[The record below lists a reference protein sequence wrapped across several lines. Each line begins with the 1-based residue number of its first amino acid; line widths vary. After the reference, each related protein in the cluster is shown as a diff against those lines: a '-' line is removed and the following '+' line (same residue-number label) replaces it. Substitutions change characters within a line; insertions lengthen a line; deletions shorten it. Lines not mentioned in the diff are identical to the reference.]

1 MMQALVYMPRWRIL
15 GSGSKINS
23 RPALRYREDRL
34 RALGEAKIVWKQG
47 GYWKLA
53 VQARKTE
60 EDKAEEMEGND
71 H

>member
-47 GYWKLA
+47 GA
-53 VQARKTE
+53 GE
-60 EDKAEEMEGND
+60 EDRGK
-71 H
+71 